1 MRLALISC
9 EIFYREMCA
18 VVARSVHQIDVT
30 FLPKGLHD
38 IGQAEMLPR
47 LQQAIDQVEAGRYE
61 AILLGYGLCNNGIVG
76 LKANDVRVVIPRA
89 HDCMTLFFGS
99 RRRYEEYFHAHPG
112 TYFETT
118 GWLERGEDTSELS
131 QLSIQKQIGMDMS
144 YEELVAKYGE
154 DNARYLYD
162 TLCDPTRN
170 YSHLTFIEMGIEPD
184 ARFEKQAAAKAAK
197 HGFSYEI
204 TTGDMSLFERLT
216 GGDWDEADFL
226 VVQPNQCV
234 RVTHDDVIIAAADSE
249 DA

>member
-9 EIFYREMCA
+9 EIFYREMCT

-47 LQQAIDQVEAGRYE
+47 LQKAVDEVEPGRYE
-61 AILLGYGLCNNGIVG
+61 AVLLGYGLCNNAVVG
-76 LKANDVRVVIPRA
+76 LQANNTPIVIPRA
-89 HDCMTLFFGS
+89 HDCITLFFGS
-99 RRRYEEYFHAHPG
+99 RQRYREYFDAHPG
-112 TYFETT
+112 TYFETS
-118 GWLERGEDTSELS
+118 GWLERGEDRGELS
-131 QLSIQKQIGMDMS
+131 QISIQKQIGMDMS

-184 ARFEKQAAAKAAK
+184 ARFEKQAAAKAAE
-197 HGFSYEI
+197 HGFTYEI
-204 TTGDMSLFERLT
+204 TTGDMVLFERLAS
-216 GGDWDEADFL
+216 GDWGEEDFL
-226 VVQPNQCV
+226 VVRPGQRV
-234 RVTHDDVIIAAADSE
+234 RVTHDDRIIATAESGNA
-249 DA
+249 